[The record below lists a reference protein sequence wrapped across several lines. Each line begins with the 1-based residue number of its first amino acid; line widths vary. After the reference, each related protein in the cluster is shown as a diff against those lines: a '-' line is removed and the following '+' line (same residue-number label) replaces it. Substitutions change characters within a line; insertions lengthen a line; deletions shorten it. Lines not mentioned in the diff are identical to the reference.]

1 MYITLYSV
9 SDKNKL
15 AINVIKT
22 INLRYM
28 DTRIL
33 TDEDINKMDLENL
46 KGIKAPI
53 VQRMYSMVLRQLT
66 PMQKGIQSLHAV
78 VDYSEMMK
86 NDAIDEDTKN
96 AYDTWAN
103 HDKTMIVL
111 DAGTSQDLQDAIT
124 FLRNQKIIHKV
135 FCEPDL
141 YDMPTAVCFI
151 ADERVWDTKQ
161 YPSYEQYVAIK
172 KMEADKS
179 LEVKDND
186 GKVIGTNMLFIQEP
200 RMSDWVREV
209 FGNIDPRP
217 IMELREFIFSKK
229 LSL

>member
-1 MYITLYSV
+1 MEV
-9 SDKNKL
+9 
-15 AINVIKT
+15 
-22 INLRYM
+22 
-28 DTRIL
+28 RIL
-33 TDEDINKMDLENL
+33 TDEELDKVMNLEEV
-46 KGIKAPI
+46 KGVKPPI
-53 VQRMYSMVLRQLT
+53 TQRMYSMVLRQLT

-86 NDAIDEDTKN
+86 NEAIDEDTKN
-96 AYDTWAN
+96 AYNDWAN
-103 HDKTMIVL
+103 RDKTMIVL

-151 ADERVWDTKQ
+151 ADERVWDTKT
-161 YPSYEQYVAIK
+161 YPSFEQYVAIK

-179 LEVKDND
+179 REIKDEE
-186 GKVIGTNMLFIQEP
+186 GKVTAIQAVLFQEP
-200 RMSDWVREV
+200 RTSDWVREV
-209 FGNIDPRP
+209 FGIIDPRP

>member
-1 MYITLYSV
+1 MEV
-9 SDKNKL
+9 
-15 AINVIKT
+15 
-22 INLRYM
+22 
-28 DTRIL
+28 RIL
-33 TDEDINKMDLENL
+33 TDEELDKVMNLEEV
-46 KGIKAPI
+46 KGVKPPI
-53 VQRMYSMVLRQLT
+53 TQRMYSMVLRQLT

-86 NDAIDEDTKN
+86 NEAIDEGTKN
-96 AYDTWAN
+96 AYNDWAN
-103 HDKTMIVL
+103 RDKTMIVL
-111 DAGTSQDLQDAIT
+111 DAGTSQDIQDAIT

-151 ADERVWDTKQ
+151 ADERVWDTKT

-172 KMEADKS
+172 RMEADKS
-179 LEVKDND
+179 REIKDEEGN
-186 GKVIGTNMLFIQEP
+186 VTAVQAIYIQEP
-200 RMSDWVREV
+200 RTSDWVREV
-209 FGNIDPRP
+209 FGIIDPRP

>member
-1 MYITLYSV
+1 MEV
-9 SDKNKL
+9 
-15 AINVIKT
+15 
-22 INLRYM
+22 
-28 DTRIL
+28 RIL
-33 TDEDINKMDLENL
+33 TDEELDKVMNLEDV
-46 KGIKAPI
+46 KGVKPPI
-53 VQRMYSMVLRQLT
+53 AQRMYSMVLRQLT

-86 NDAIDEDTKN
+86 SEAIDEDTKN
-96 AYDTWAN
+96 AYNDWAN
-103 HDKTMIVL
+103 RDKTMIVL

-151 ADERVWDTKQ
+151 ADERVWDTKT

-179 LEVKDND
+179 REIRDNE
-186 GKVIGTNMLFIQEP
+186 GRVTAIQAVLFQEP
-200 RMSDWVREV
+200 RTSDWVRDV
-209 FGNIDPRP
+209 FGIIDPRP

>member
-1 MYITLYSV
+1 MEV
-9 SDKNKL
+9 
-15 AINVIKT
+15 
-22 INLRYM
+22 
-28 DTRIL
+28 RIL
-33 TDEDINKMDLENL
+33 TDEELDKVMNLEEV
-46 KGIKAPI
+46 KGVKPPI
-53 VQRMYSMVLRQLT
+53 TQRMYSMVLRQLT

-86 NDAIDEDTKN
+86 NEAIDEDTKN
-96 AYDTWAN
+96 AYNDWAN
-103 HDKTMIVL
+103 RDKTMIVL

-151 ADERVWDTKQ
+151 ADERVWDTKT

-179 LEVKDND
+179 REIRDNE
-186 GKVIGTNMLFIQEP
+186 GRVTAIQSILFQEP
-200 RMSDWVREV
+200 RTSDWVREV
-209 FGNIDPRP
+209 FGIIDPRP

>member
-1 MYITLYSV
+1 MEV
-9 SDKNKL
+9 
-15 AINVIKT
+15 
-22 INLRYM
+22 
-28 DTRIL
+28 RIL
-33 TDEDINKMDLENL
+33 TDEELDKVMNLEEV
-46 KGIKAPI
+46 KGVKAPI
-53 VQRMYSMVLRQLT
+53 TQRMYSMVLRQLT

-96 AYDTWAN
+96 AYNDWAN
-103 HDKTMIVL
+103 RDKTMIVL

-151 ADERVWDTKQ
+151 ADERVWDTKT
-161 YPSYEQYVAIK
+161 YPSFEQYVAIK

-179 LEVKDND
+179 REIKDEE
-186 GKVIGTNMLFIQEP
+186 GKVTAVQAIYIQEP
-200 RMSDWVREV
+200 RTSDWVREV
-209 FGNIDPRP
+209 FGFIDPRP

>member
-1 MYITLYSV
+1 MEV
-9 SDKNKL
+9 
-15 AINVIKT
+15 
-22 INLRYM
+22 
-28 DTRIL
+28 RIL
-33 TDEDINKMDLENL
+33 TDEELDKVMNLEEV
-46 KGIKAPI
+46 KGVKPPI
-53 VQRMYSMVLRQLT
+53 TQRMYSMVLRQLT

-86 NDAIDEDTKN
+86 NEAIDEDTKN
-96 AYDTWAN
+96 AYNDWAN
-103 HDKTMIVL
+103 RDKTMIVL

-151 ADERVWDTKQ
+151 ADERVWDTKT
-161 YPSYEQYVAIK
+161 YPSFEQYVAIK
-172 KMEADKS
+172 RMEADKS
-179 LEVKDND
+179 REIKDEE
-186 GKVIGTNMLFIQEP
+186 GKVTAVQAIYIQEP
-200 RMSDWVREV
+200 RTSDWVREV
-209 FGNIDPRP
+209 FGIIDPRP

>member
-1 MYITLYSV
+1 MEV
-9 SDKNKL
+9 
-15 AINVIKT
+15 
-22 INLRYM
+22 
-28 DTRIL
+28 RIL
-33 TDEDINKMDLENL
+33 TDEELDKVMNLEEV
-46 KGIKAPI
+46 KGVKPPI
-53 VQRMYSMVLRQLT
+53 TQRMYSMVLRQLT

-86 NDAIDEDTKN
+86 NEAIDEDTKN
-96 AYDTWAN
+96 AYNDWAN
-103 HDKTMIVL
+103 RDKTMIVL

-151 ADERVWDTKQ
+151 ADERVWDTKT

-179 LEVKDND
+179 REIKDEE
-186 GKVIGTNMLFIQEP
+186 GKVTAIQAIYIQEP
-200 RMSDWVREV
+200 RTSDWVREV
-209 FGNIDPRP
+209 FGIIDPRP